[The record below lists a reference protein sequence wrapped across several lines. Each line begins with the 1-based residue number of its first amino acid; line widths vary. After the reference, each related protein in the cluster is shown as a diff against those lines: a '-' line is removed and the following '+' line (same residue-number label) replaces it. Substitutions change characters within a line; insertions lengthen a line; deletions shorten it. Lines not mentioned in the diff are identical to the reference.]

1 MNYYSTVNKTEPVD
15 FRQALFN
22 GLAPDGGLYLPEKI
36 PKNNTDLFTS
46 DLTYPEFAYN
56 ILRPYVSLSIPN
68 DYLNNISMD
77 AFNFEIPI
85 IKLTDRIRIL
95 ELFHGPTL
103 AFKDFAA
110 RFMARCIEYLLENEI
125 TILVATSGDTGSAV
139 ASGFF
144 GIEGIR
150 VVILYPSNRVSMMQE
165 KQLTT
170 MGNNITALEING
182 TFDDCQNMVKKA
194 FIDKTLR
201 EKILLS
207 SANSINI
214 ARLLP
219 QSVYYAWA
227 SKKVMENHPVTFSV
241 PCGNFGNITGGIF
254 AKRMGFPISKFV
266 AATNSNSIFTEFLH
280 GGQIKSKKVV
290 KTLSNAMDV
299 SYPNNLERVKLLY
312 DNNLNNIKKDIISWA
327 YSDKETE
334 DCIKEIKKSYNY
346 LIDPHTAI
354 GILGINS
361 YQNKSNSKNIGIVLS
376 TAHPAKFSNIIEPI
390 IKEKIIIPN
399 ELKKIIKKRKTSV
412 LLNNKYS
419 ELKEYLI
426 CNF

>member
-1 MNYYSTVNKTEPVD
+1 MN
-15 FRQALFN
+15 
-22 GLAPDGGLYLPEKI
+22 KI
-36 PKNNTDLFTS
+36 
-46 DLTYPEFAYN
+46 
-56 ILRPYVSLSIPN
+56 SL
-68 DYLNNISMD
+68 D

-110 RFMARCIEYLLENEI
+110 RFMARCIEYLLDKEI

-139 ASGFF
+139 ANGFF

-150 VVILYPSNRVSMMQE
+150 VVILYPSNRVSKMQE

-170 MGNNITALEING
+170 MGNNITALEIKG

-194 FIDKTLR
+194 FLDKTLR
-201 EKILLS
+201 QKILLS

-227 SKKVMENHPVTFSV
+227 SKKVMKNHPLVFSV

-254 AKRMGFPISKFV
+254 AKRMGFPISKYI
-266 AATNSNSIFTEFLH
+266 AATNSNSIFTKFLN

-299 SYPNNLERVKLLY
+299 SYPSNLERVKLLY
-312 DNNLNNIKKDIISWA
+312 DNNINNIKKDIISWS
-327 YSDKETE
+327 YSNKETE
-334 DCIKEIKKSYNY
+334 DCIKEINKTFNY
-346 LIDPHTAI
+346 LIDPHTAV
-354 GILGINS
+354 GILGVNS
-361 YQNKSNSKNIGIVLS
+361 YQKINKSKNIGIVLS
-376 TAHPAKFSNIIEPI
+376 TAHPAKFSDIIEPI

-399 ELKKIIKKRKTSV
+399 ELKKILKKRKNTI
-412 LLNNKYS
+412 LLHNKYS
-419 ELKEYLI
+419 DLKEYLL